1 MKKSILMVM
10 ALMVLAVPAVTAQKN
25 VNVDAT
31 LSKLAKSDADIAN
44 EKKAAKAATWLN
56 RAKVYSDALEEPTK
70 SLLYCGMDLMTFN
83 LTVGGEPNEVQS
95 DAAGRQLLVYPWAKV
110 YVANN
115 RVVGWSQTREIKEGL
130 HEVIVEAT
138 NKACEL
144 DPKALTKVKA
154 ILDNLIDFYKNRGA
168 ASEETQ
174 NYRVA
179 VDSYVK
185 AAELQGNTAIYP
197 QVDPQFYFS
206 AGGYAAFLGGED
218 TSFYALG
225 EQYLNKAKE
234 LGFVDKNGNLY
245 YFLFHCYYGQKG
257 IDKEN
262 IMKAKNILLEGI
274 EKFPTN
280 DKILDNM
287 VQLYT
292 MEEGVG
298 DPAELVGTID
308 KFLAESPD
316 NPDLWFG
323 RGQVFYKLKNY
334 DECIVS
340 FLKINE
346 LKPNDYET
354 NFYLGYFY
362 VAKGDNENRELNTK
376 AETFTSM
383 EEYQEAKA
391 KVDAVY
397 MNALPYLEK
406 AFELQ
411 PDKVDCAQMLKELC
425 FRLRTHDGVL
435 DKYNKYNAAY
445 KKLKG
450 LE

>member
-10 ALMVLAVPAVTAQKN
+10 ALMVLAVPTVTGQKIN
-25 VNVDAT
+25 AEAT
-31 LSKLAKSDADIAN
+31 LAKLAKCDADVAN
-44 EKKAAKAATWLN
+44 EKKAVKSATWIN
-56 RAKVYSDALEEPTK
+56 RAKVYFEALELPTK
-70 SLLYCGMDLMTFN
+70 N
-83 LTVGGEPNEVQS
+83 LFGGCETVLIIPNMGEPEETTT
-95 DAAGRQLLVYPWAKV
+95 DKAGRQVWVYPWVKL
-110 YVANN
+110 YIANN
-115 RVVGWSQTREIKEGL
+115 RLIGWEQTREIKEGL
-130 HEVIVEAT
+130 YDVIREAT
-138 NKACEL
+138 DKACAMDE
-144 DPKALTKVKA
+144 KAVSKVKP
-154 ILDNLIDFYKNRGA
+154 ILDNLIDYYKTRA
-168 ASEETQ
+168 AAAEEIQ

-185 AAELQGNTAIYP
+185 AAELQGNTAIYS

-218 TSFYALG
+218 ASFYKLG

-234 LGFVDKNGNLY
+234 LGYVDNNGNLY
-245 YFLFHCYYGQKG
+245 YFLFHCYYGQK
-257 IDKEN
+257 DADREN
-262 IMKAKNILLEGI
+262 VFKAKAILLEGI

-308 KFLAESPD
+308 KFLAETPD

-346 LKPNDYET
+346 LKPNDYDT

-362 VAKGDNENRELNTK
+362 ITKGDEENRQLNAK
-376 AETFTSM
+376 ADTFTSM
-383 EEYQEAKA
+383 EEYQEAKQ

-397 MNALPYLEK
+397 MNALPYFEK
-406 AFELQ
+406 AFELNSE
-411 PDKVDCAQMLKELC
+411 KVDCAQMLKELC
-425 FRLRTHDGVL
+425 FRLRIYDGVM

-450 LE
+450 IE